1 MSANERFWSARLR
14 WRLRGAT
21 MWPAFI
27 VLTLLDGVLLHLLP
41 PVKLGLTA
49 DGMTVVF
56 GIIVATFGNLV
67 LVGAVAPWLARRLA
81 ARTRAQERERLPERV
96 RLEALQDRVGTVLL
110 GLGVVGV
117 VAAGLGSRPVV
128 VSETHA
134 TETNARAVQQFI
146 ERSGNPELIRNLEAA
161 NTIKLGEGLFRSC
174 VPRDSRRS
182 YFCLLVDTKRN
193 PASVRVDP
201 SGQPNEPTEPRPG
214 Y

>member
-1 MSANERFWSARLR
+1 VGANERFWPARLR

-27 VLTLLDGVLLHLLP
+27 VLTPLDGVVLHLLP

-67 LVGAVAPWLARRLA
+67 LVGVVAPWLARRLA
-81 ARTRAQERERLPERV
+81 ARARGEERERLPERV
-96 RLEALQDRVGTVLL
+96 RLEALQDRVGTALL
-110 GLGVVGV
+110 GVGLV
-117 VAAGLGSRPVV
+117 GLVAAGLGSRPVV
-128 VSETHA
+128 VSETRA

-182 YFCLLVDTKRN
+182 SFCLLVDTKRK

-201 SGQPNEPTEPRPG
+201 SGQPNEQIAPTPG